1 MKALNKVLRF
11 LVTVLGVGSLVLF
24 CMDFA
29 AITVG
34 DASPSNVVGTVL
46 AFGGKATV
54 AGVKYD
60 MSVSADL
67 LFCFILTAIAT
78 LLSIFSFKS
87 KKLRYTV
94 PGFGVVTA
102 VYMLVIALSNP
113 WKFIDTRPI
122 KGTINQMDYTGFVL
136 VAALALVAFTV
147 AAVAYLLVDDY
158 LEVLEG
164 KEGKLTIPKRIVR
177 FFRDYKSETKKIVWP
192 GIKDVLKNTLIVLIM
207 CALLG
212 ALIWVVDYGLGSL
225 LEVILG

>member
-11 LVTVLGVGSLVLF
+11 LVTVLGLGTLVLF
-24 CMDFA
+24 FMDFA

-34 DASPSNVVGTVL
+34 EASPSSVVGAVL

-54 AGVKYD
+54 AGLEYN
-60 MSVSADL
+60 MAVSADL

-94 PGFGVVTA
+94 PGIGVVAA

-122 KGTINQMDYTGFVL
+122 KDTIYQIDYTVFVL
-136 VAALALVAFTV
+136 GAALAAVAFTV

-158 LEVLEG
+158 LEVSEG

-212 ALIWVVDYGLGSL
+212 ALIWAVDFGLGSL